1 MFSSL
6 SLSNISCS
14 HLGTQI
20 VNIVWA
26 PLLET
31 WVIIELHNSHI
42 LWKSDYHHPD
52 QQLELEPE
60 LMVSELSIIAE
71 LEPVAKEHARRTRRQ
86 VMKEIQNSSIA
97 HI

>member
-1 MFSSL
+1 L
-6 SLSNISCS
+6 
-14 HLGTQI
+14 
-20 VNIVWA
+20 
-26 PLLET
+26 
-31 WVIIELHNSHI
+31 
-42 LWKSDYHHPD
+42 DYHHPD